1 MNAFGIWQ
9 AYYQEHLLAG
19 CSSDQIVWIGS
30 VQLFLVSI
38 GASVVGPLFDMYGAR
53 SLEISGIILH
63 FLALILTSLSR
74 EYYQILLAHG
84 ILFGIASCLVYFPA
98 LTAVS
103 QTLGRHTGLGLGCMY
118 AGATV
123 GGIFWTE
130 IWRLMLIRM
139 GFAWAMRT
147 AAFIS
152 LGFLLPGSYLVTS
165 QCTDKQKQTLTLSLN
180 EFVSCAK
187 DAPYILIAVG
197 TMVANWGL
205 TLPTFFLVLFGRDS
219 GMSEGDADRL
229 MTWLNL
235 GSLTGLPITG
245 ALADKLGRFN
255 LMSFS
260 ALTCGL
266 LSFDCI
272 EPLKSRL
279 KLYSSQNNIVW
290 SKVEEIWT
298 LGARLNSPTVSK
310 GLEYLKELWQLTRL
324 AEGHRDFPGGFDN
337 EGLDFHPDVHGAS
350 DQRVIRGIAQFL
362 DNIGLS
368 NFGHNYESTV
378 EHYFPELDIS
388 PPKRVN
394 SWISFTYTK
403 RTGVYLSVYY
413 HSSLDYPRSRE
424 EEIGN

>member
-103 QTLGRHTGLGLGCMY
+103 QTLGRHTGLALGCMY

-266 LSFDCI
+266 LV
-272 EPLKSRL
+272 
-279 KLYSSQNNIVW
+279 IVTFRVDSTMKASTSTPMVW
-290 SKVEEIWT
+290 
-298 LGARLNSPTVSK
+298 NSEMK
-310 GLEYLKELWQLTRL
+310 RDELVPVTKFY
-324 AEGHRDFPGGFDN
+324 FP
-337 EGLDFHPDVHGAS
+337 VHGAS

-378 EHYFPELDIS
+378 EHY
-388 PPKRVN
+388 
-394 SWISFTYTK
+394 
-403 RTGVYLSVYY
+403 
-413 HSSLDYPRSRE
+413 
-424 EEIGN
+424 